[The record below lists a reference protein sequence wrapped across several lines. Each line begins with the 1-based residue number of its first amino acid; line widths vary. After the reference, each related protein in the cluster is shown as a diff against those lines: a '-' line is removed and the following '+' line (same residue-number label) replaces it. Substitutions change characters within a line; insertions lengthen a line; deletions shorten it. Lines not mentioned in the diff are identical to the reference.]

1 MSKKRGQGE
10 GGISRRKDGL
20 WIAQISIQGH
30 RISKYFKTQR
40 EGLDWLQEMRN
51 QMQAGL
57 TMTGA
62 QMSLSEYLDQWLGTI
77 RESVRQKTLLQYT
90 QIVHGHIVPMLGK
103 IKLKDLRPDQIQ
115 ALYNAK
121 MDSGTSARTVIL
133 IHAVLH
139 RALKQALKM
148 GIIGRNPADAVT
160 RPRFRRKEMRT
171 LSDAQVRSF
180 LSFAEGNRFKVLYWL
195 AVTTGLRQGELL
207 GLKWSDMDWVNR
219 RLRIV
224 RQLQR
229 LSGGLV
235 FSEPKS
241 AAGRRVIVLGVGTLE
256 KLRNQQDLQ
265 FEELRSAGESWV
277 ENDLIFPS
285 TSGTPMDPSNLYHG
299 FKALL
304 KTAGL
309 PDIRFHDL
317 RHTAATLML
326 QQGVHPK
333 VVQERLG
340 HSDITLTLN
349 TYSHV
354 LPAMQEEAAEK
365 LDELL
370 TPIEVGN
377 EIKRLGEQPSV
388 YNLLVGGMEK
398 NA

>member
-10 GGISRRKDGL
+10 GSISRRKNGL
-20 WIAQISIQGH
+20 WSAQVSVQGK

-51 QMQAGL
+51 QVQAGL

-77 RESVRQKTLLQYT
+77 RGSVRPKTLLQYT
-90 QIVHGHIVPMLGK
+90 QIVHGHIIPMLGK

-115 ALYNAK
+115 ALYNMK
-121 MDSGTSARTVIL
+121 MDTGTSARTVIL

-139 RALKQALKM
+139 KALKQALKM

-180 LSFAEGNRFKVLYWL
+180 LSFAEGSRFKVLYWL

-207 GLKWSDMDWVNR
+207 GLKWSDMDWTNR

-229 LSGGLV
+229 LPGSLV

-241 AAGRRVIVLGVGTLE
+241 AAGRRVIALGAATLE
-256 KLRNQQDLQ
+256 KLQHQQDLQ
-265 FEELRSAGESWV
+265 SEERRNAGESWK

-285 TSGTPMDPSNLYHG
+285 PLGTPMDPSNLYHG

-304 KTAGL
+304 KAAGL

-365 LDELL
+365 LDTLL
-370 TPIEVGN
+370 TPIDVSE
-377 EIKRLGEQPSV
+377 EMKRLGEPV
-388 YNLLVGGMEK
+388 GMYLVRSANEG
-398 NA
+398 